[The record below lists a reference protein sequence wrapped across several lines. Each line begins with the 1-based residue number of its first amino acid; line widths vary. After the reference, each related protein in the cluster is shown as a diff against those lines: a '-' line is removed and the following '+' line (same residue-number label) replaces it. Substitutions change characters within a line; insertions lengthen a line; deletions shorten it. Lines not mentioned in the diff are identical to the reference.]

1 MKSVPVVV
9 AMTCLSIVFGACR
22 REPLS
27 LAVETQRDEVG
38 RSQAPRCSGVEQWPT
53 NMAFAHLKSAG
64 ITDNE
69 RLDFA
74 RTKTTMLASEK
85 IKDDLFRQLHH
96 ITFTE
101 KSGNNIEV
109 ITVNNASTNECSM
122 SGIDVYVISKHLGPD

>member
-1 MKSVPVVV
+1 
-9 AMTCLSIVFGACR
+9 
-22 REPLS
+22 
-27 LAVETQRDEVG
+27 
-38 RSQAPRCSGVEQWPT
+38 
-53 NMAFAHLKSAG
+53 MAFAHLKSAG

-101 KSGNNIEV
+101 NSGNNIEV
-109 ITVNNASTNECSM
+109 ITVNNASTDECSM
-122 SGIDVYVISKHLGPD
+122 SGIDVYPPWAGLSHDYWTCPHLLRGTGRDPFDLRFGLNGVLNLTVQ